1 MKNFIRIKTFF
12 NNCKEREVNPLSAI
26 YDQPTILENSIT
38 DLLGTEFLDS
48 ICGKRILLKPNWVLH
63 SQKEEDEIC
72 LRTHDN
78 ILLTVLKVVLKQSP
92 SSVKLG
98 DAPIQ
103 ISKWEEIA
111 QRRILNEI
119 EILQD
124 QYEIPISIVDF
135 RRVTFDPRNNSLES
149 DRRSLDEFVIFDLAE
164 KSFLEPISKRKKSGF
179 RVTNYN
185 PDRLAESHRLGMHK
199 YCITKEL
206 FNADIV
212 ISIPK
217 IKTHEKTGIT
227 GALKNLV
234 GVNGDKDFLPHH
246 RVGGVGFGG
255 DCYPGMNI
263 LRRTSEF
270 FRDYANRNMGNKFYK
285 PLIRLSDIFWV
296 LSKPMDVH
304 QVAAAWYGNDTTWRM
319 VMDINLIANYGI
331 ADGTTSEVKQ
341 RDLYSL
347 TDGII
352 GGQGNGP
359 LYPDPLPL
367 GILAFTNDS
376 ALNDYV
382 MAILMGFDPSKFPL
396 IQTAFSQRNNKEE
409 NVVMLNGLQATFSDL
424 KKMAIHTKPPIGWT
438 QYLHKKL

>member
-1 MKNFIRIKTFF
+1 MKNFIKIKSFF
-12 NNCKEREVNPLSAI
+12 ENSEERDVDKLAAVYNDNA
-26 YDQPTILENSIT
+26 ILEKEIAL
-38 DLLGTEFLDS
+38 LLGIDFLKSTQD
-48 ICGKRILLKPNWVLH
+48 KRVLLKPNWVLH
-63 SQKEEDEIC
+63 NVKEEDEIC

-78 ILLTVLKVVLKQSP
+78 ILLSLLKVVLKNGP
-92 SSVKLG
+92 YKVTIG

-111 QRRILNEI
+111 NRRIINEI
-119 EILQD
+119 EGLQN
-124 QYEIPISIVDF
+124 QYKIPISVVDF
-135 RRVTFDPRNNSLES
+135 RRVTFDPKMNSLES
-149 DRRSLDEFVIFDLAE
+149 NRRSLDEFVIFDLAE
-164 KSFLEPISKRKKSGF
+164 KSFLEPISKKRRSGF

-185 PDRLAESHRLGMHK
+185 PDRLAESHRKGMHK

-206 FNADIV
+206 FKADIV

-270 FRDYANRNMGNKFYK
+270 FRDHANRNMGYKIYK

-296 LSKPMDVH
+296 LSKPKKVH
-304 QVAAAWYGNDTTWRM
+304 QIAAAWYGNDTTWRM
-319 VMDINLIANYGI
+319 VMDLNLIANFGKM
-331 ADGTTSEVKQ
+331 DGTLSIEKQ
-341 RDLYSL
+341 RELFSL

-352 GGQGNGP
+352 AGQGNGP

-367 GILAFTNDS
+367 GILAFSNNSALSDYAMSILMKFEKDKLPLIKAAFDSFVKNKDFMLSINDS
-376 ALNDYV
+376 EAKV
-382 MAILMGFDPSKFPL
+382 
-396 IQTAFSQRNNKEE
+396 T
-409 NVVMLNGLQATFSDL
+409 DL
-424 KKMAIHTKPPIGWT
+424 KKFDIKTLPPKGWID
-438 QYLHKKL
+438 YL